1 MSPKIQDPH
10 AAGRDAAFRTVLDGP
25 GETDPSLRYAAAE
38 GVGVPD
44 DLKDLV
50 EKIHRHAYRVT
61 DEDIERLQARYGD
74 DRLFEIIVSA
84 AVGASRYRL
93 MRGLRALEEA

>member
-1 MSPKIQDPH
+1 MPTPIDDSH
-10 AAGRDAAFRTVLDGP
+10 ARLRDKALRAVLDGP

-38 GVGVPD
+38 GAGVPD
-44 DLKDLV
+44 ELRTLV

-61 DEDIERLQARYGD
+61 DGDIDALQAKYGD

-84 AVGASRYRL
+84 AIGASRNRL
-93 MRGLRALEEA
+93 LAGLRALEEA

>member
-1 MSPKIQDPH
+1 MPTPLDDPH
-10 AAGRDAAFRTVLDGP
+10 APLRQKVLATVLDGP

-38 GVGVPD
+38 GAGAPEE
-44 DLKDLV
+44 LTALV

-61 DEDIERLQARYGD
+61 DEDIEALQAKYGD

-84 AVGASRYRL
+84 AVGASRNRL
-93 MRGLRALEEA
+93 LAGLKALEEA